1 MTGADDATGPVTSI
15 AIIGAGAIGGTIAA
29 WLAQSSHHAVTLCV
43 RTPITDLEIETPEGL
58 IRASPRVI
66 TDPEAAE
73 PVDWILAA
81 TKAYDSAAAALWLPR
96 LTGPGTR
103 IAVLQNGVEHRER
116 FRDLAAADRI
126 VPAIVDIP
134 AERSAPGRIRQRRT
148 GTILVPDDT
157 AGRAFVDLFAG
168 TPIAVSTTP
177 DFVTAAWRKLAV
189 NCAGIVNALTLRP
202 AEVANDPGIAEVMR
216 GLVAECVAVG
226 RAEGA
231 DMPDSLPDTVV
242 AGYRA
247 APPDSINSI
256 HADRLAGRA
265 MEIDARN
272 GVIVRLGERHGIPTP
287 YNRMAAAVLASQST
301 A

>member
-1 MTGADDATGPVTSI
+1 MTSI

-29 WLAQSSHHAVTLCV
+29 WLAQSPGYAVTLCV
-43 RTPITDLEIETPEGL
+43 RTPLTDLEIETPEGL

-66 TDPEAAE
+66 CDPGAAE

-81 TKAYDSAAAALWLPR
+81 TKAYDSAAAATWFPR
-96 LTGPGTR
+96 LARPDTY

-116 FRDLAAADRI
+116 FRDFAPADQI

-148 GTILVPDDT
+148 GSILVPEGA
-157 AGRAFVDLFAG
+157 AGSAFAALFTG
-168 TPIAVSTTP
+168 TPIAVATTP
-177 DFVTAAWRKLAV
+177 DFATAAWRKLAV

-202 AEVANDPGIAEVMR
+202 AEVANDPAIGDVMR

-242 AGYRA
+242 DGYRGA
-247 APPDSINSI
+247 APDSINSI
-256 HADRLAGRA
+256 HADRLAGRP

-287 YNRMAAAVLASQST
+287 YNRMAAAVLASLS
-301 A
+301 AA

>member
-1 MTGADDATGPVTSI
+1 MTSI

-29 WLAQSSHHAVTLCV
+29 WLAQSPGHAVTLCV
-43 RTPITDLEIETPEGL
+43 RTALTDLEIETPEGL

-66 TDPEAAE
+66 CDPGAAE

-81 TKAYDSAAAALWLPR
+81 TKAYDSAAATSWFPR
-96 LTGPGTR
+96 LARPDTY

-116 FRDLAAADRI
+116 FSDLAPADQI
-126 VPAIVDIP
+126 LPAIVDIP

-148 GTILVPDDT
+148 GSILVPEGA
-157 AGRAFVDLFAG
+157 AGSAFAALFTG
-168 TPIAVSTTP
+168 TPIAVATTP

-189 NCAGIVNALTLRP
+189 NCAGVVNALTLRA
-202 AEVANDPGIAEVMR
+202 AEVANDPAIADVMR

-247 APPDSINSI
+247 AAPDSINSI
-256 HADRLAGRA
+256 HADRLAGRP

-287 YNRMAAAVLASQST
+287 YNRMAAAVLASLST

>member
-1 MTGADDATGPVTSI
+1 MTSI
-15 AIIGAGAIGGTIAA
+15 AIVGAGAIGGTIAA
-29 WLAQSSHHAVTLCV
+29 WLAQSPGHIVTLCV
-43 RTPITDLEIETPEGL
+43 RTPVAGLEIDTPEGM

-66 TDPEAAE
+66 ADPEAAE

-81 TKAYDSAAAALWLPR
+81 TKAYDSAAAATWFSR
-96 LTGPGTR
+96 LVGPDTR

-116 FRDLAAADRI
+116 FRDLADPDRI

-148 GTILVPDDT
+148 GSILVPDDA
-157 AGRAFVDLFAG
+157 AGRAFADLFSA

-177 DFVTAAWRKLAV
+177 DFISAAWRKLAV
-189 NCAGIVNALTLRP
+189 NCAGVVNALTLRGP
-202 AEVANDPGIAEVMR
+202 EIANDPAIAELMR
-216 GLVAECVAVG
+216 GLIAECVAVG

-231 DMPDSLPDTVV
+231 DMPDTLPDSVV

-247 APPDSINSI
+247 AAPDSRNSI
-256 HADRLAGRA
+256 HADRLAGRP

-272 GVIVRLGERHGIPTP
+272 GVIVRLGARHGIPTP
-287 YNRMAAAVLASQST
+287 YNRMAAALLAAMGTGQPVS
-301 A
+301 

>member
-1 MTGADDATGPVTSI
+1 MTSI
-15 AIIGAGAIGGTIAA
+15 AIIGAGAIGGTVAA
-29 WLAQSSHHAVTLCV
+29 WLAQPPYHTVTLCV
-43 RTPITDLEIETPEGL
+43 RTPVTDLEIETPEGL

-81 TKAYDSAAAALWLPR
+81 TKAYDSAAAALWFPR
-96 LTGPGTR
+96 LAGPDTR

-116 FRDLAAADRI
+116 FSGLAAADRI

-148 GTILVPDDT
+148 GTILVPDDA
-157 AGRAFVDLFAG
+157 AGRAFADLFKG
-168 TPIAVSTTP
+168 LPIAVSTTP
-177 DFVTAAWRKLAV
+177 DFVSAAWRKLAV
-189 NCAGIVNALTLRP
+189 NCAGIVNALTLRA

-231 DMPDSLPDTVV
+231 DMPDTLPDAVI

-247 APPDSINSI
+247 AAPDSLNSI
-256 HADRLAGRA
+256 YADRLAGRP

-272 GVIVRLGERHGIPTP
+272 GVIVRLGARHGIPTP
-287 YNRMAAAVLASQST
+287 YNRVAAALLAGQ
-301 A
+301 

>member
-1 MTGADDATGPVTSI
+1 MTSI

-29 WLAQSSHHAVTLCV
+29 WLAQSPGHAVTLCV
-43 RTPITDLEIETPEGL
+43 RTPLTDLEIETPEGL

-66 TDPEAAE
+66 CDPGAAE

-81 TKAYDSAAAALWLPR
+81 TKAYDSAAAATWLSR
-96 LTGPGTR
+96 LARPDTYIG
-103 IAVLQNGVEHRER
+103 VLQNGVEHRER
-116 FRDLAAADRI
+116 FRGFGPADQI
-126 VPAIVDIP
+126 IPAIVDIP

-148 GTILVPDDT
+148 GSILVPEGT
-157 AGRAFVDLFAG
+157 AGRAFAALFTG
-168 TPIAVSTTP
+168 TPIAVATTP

-202 AEVANDPGIAEVMR
+202 AEVANDPAIGDVMR
-216 GLVAECVAVG
+216 ELVAECVAVG

-247 APPDSINSI
+247 AAPDSINSI
-256 HADRLAGRA
+256 HADRLAGRP

-287 YNRMAAAVLASQST
+287 YNRMAAAVLASLS
-301 A
+301 AA

>member
-1 MTGADDATGPVTSI
+1 MTKI

-29 WLAQSSHHAVTLCV
+29 WLAQSRGHVVTLCV
-43 RTPITDLEIETPEGL
+43 RAPVTDLEIETPEGV

-66 TDPEAAE
+66 TDPEIAE

-81 TKAYDSAAAALWLPR
+81 TKAYDSAAAAAWLPR
-96 LTGPGTR
+96 LTGPNTR

-116 FRDLAAADRI
+116 FRDLTPADRI
-126 VPAIVDIP
+126 VPAIIDIP
-134 AERSAPGRIRQRRT
+134 AERSAPGRMRQRRT
-148 GTILVPDDT
+148 GTVLVPDDR
-157 AGRAFVDLFAG
+157 AGRAFIDLFAG
-168 TPIAVSTTP
+168 TPIAVSTTD

-189 NCAGIVNALTLRP
+189 NCAGIVNALTLRT
-202 AEVANDPGIAEVMR
+202 AEVANDPAIADVMR
-216 GLVAECVAVG
+216 ELVAECVAVG

-247 APPDSINSI
+247 AAPDSINSI
-256 HADRLAGRA
+256 HADRVAGRP

-287 YNRMAAAVLASQST
+287 YNRMAAALLASQS
-301 A
+301 AL

>member
-1 MTGADDATGPVTSI
+1 M
-15 AIIGAGAIGGTIAA
+15 
-29 WLAQSSHHAVTLCV
+29 LCV
-43 RTPITDLEIETPEGL
+43 RTPIADLEVDTPEGL
-58 IRASPRVI
+58 IRASPYVI
-66 TDPEAAE
+66 LDPEAAE

-81 TKAYDSAAAALWLPR
+81 TKAYDSAAAAAWLPY
-96 LTGPGTR
+96 LAGPATN

-116 FRDLAAADRI
+116 FRDLAVADRI

-148 GTILVPDDT
+148 GTILVPEGAT
-157 AGRAFVDLFAG
+157 GRAFADLFIH
-168 TPIAVSTTP
+168 TPIAVSTTD

-189 NCAGIVNALTLRP
+189 NCAGIVNALTLRT
-202 AEVANDPGIAEVMR
+202 AEVANDPTIAEVMR
-216 GLVAECVAVG
+216 GLVGECVAVG

-247 APPDSINSI
+247 AAPDSLNSI
-256 HADRLAGRA
+256 HADRLAARP

-272 GVIVRLGERHGIPTP
+272 GVIVRLGKRHGIPTP
-287 YNRMAAAVLASQST
+287 YNRMAAALLASQS
-301 A
+301 AA